1 MGAERVTLRDG
12 AELLVRPVEAT
23 DKAAMVEGF
32 AGFGEHSRRQRFFA
46 PKRSLTARELA
57 RFTEVDHDEAE
68 CLVAL
73 DAETGAGA
81 GAARFERLTPGG
93 DVAEVSV
100 SVVDAWQGR
109 GVAGVL
115 LQRLCRRAGERRRAD
130 LPGQRPRQQPR
141 DAQGVRAP
149 RGDLADRGSDAGVT
163 ELDIELPVAAAPD
176 ALRRAL
182 RGPG

>member
-46 PKRSLTARELA
+46 PKRSLSARELA

-115 LQRLCRRAGERRRAD
+115 LERLCRRAGEVGVRTFRASVLVTNPAMRRAFER
-130 LPGQRPRQQPR
+130 LGKTS
-141 DAQGVRAP
+141 
-149 RGDLADRGSDAGVT
+149 LRGSDAGVA
-163 ELDIELPVAAAPD
+163 ELDIDLPVAAAPD